1 MPKKIDSLIIQE
13 NSTIKEAMACISK
26 TGLRMVLI
34 VNENKK
40 LLGVATDG
48 DIRRALLSGKDFK
61 TPIKE
66 IMTANPITASKDT
79 PATELLERMLKK
91 DIQGIPIIDNKGIL
105 IDIALLSEL
114 RTIPLSSPDITHKE
128 IEAINQ
134 VLSTPF
140 LSIGPKIKEF
150 EEKIANYTG
159 TKYAIA
165 VNSGTSGLHLCIR
178 SLDIKDGD
186 EVITTPFS
194 FIASANCIL
203 FERAK
208 PIFVDIDKGTLCL
221 DVNKIEEKITKKTK
235 AILPVHIF
243 GHPCQMDKIMEIA
256 KKHNLKV
263 IEDACEAIGAEYKGR
278 KAGSSGNC
286 GVFAFYPNK
295 QITTAEGGMVVTN
308 DEKIAKLCQSMRN
321 QGRDED
327 DTWLSYSRL
336 GYNYR
341 MTEMSAALGVAQMD
355 RVEEMLEK
363 RQKVANL
370 YNERLTKIEGIEIPY
385 IDAGI
390 KMSWFVYV
398 IRLDPKRFSKED
410 RDQIM
415 KELKA
420 RGINCRDY
428 FPPIHL
434 EPFYQKRF
442 GYEKGSFPMTEEVS
456 GLTIALPFYNNLTEK
471 EINYISSTLGN
482 IISKFNGRR

>member
-1 MPKKIDSLIIQE
+1 MNKKIDLLIIQE
-13 NSTIKEAMACISK
+13 NNTIKEAMECINK
-26 TGLRMVLI
+26 AGLRIGLV

-40 LLGVATDG
+40 LLGIITDG

-61 TPIKE
+61 TPIKK
-66 IMTANPITASKDT
+66 IMTTNPITAPEGT
-79 PATELLERMLKK
+79 PATELLEIMLEK
-91 DIQGIPIIDNKGIL
+91 DIQGIPIVDNKGIL
-105 IDIALLSEL
+105 VDIALLSEL
-114 RTIPLSSPDITHKE
+114 KSIPLSSPDVTHRE

-150 EEKIANYTG
+150 EEKIANYIG
-159 TKYAIA
+159 VKYAIA

-208 PIFVDIDKGTLCL
+208 PVFVDIDKNTLCI

-256 KKHNLKV
+256 RKHNLKV

-278 KAGSSGNC
+278 KVGSFGNC

-321 QGRDED
+321 QGRDEGD
-327 DTWLSYSRL
+327 AWLSHSRL

-355 RVEEMLEK
+355 RVDEMLEK

-370 YNERLTKIEGIEIPY
+370 YNKRLSEIEGIKIPY
-385 IDAGI
+385 IAPNV
-390 KMSWFVYV
+390 KMSWFVYI
-398 IRLDPKRFSKED
+398 IRLDDKRFLKED

-434 EPFYQKRF
+434 EPFYVKTF
-442 GYEKGSFPMTEEVS
+442 GYKKGSFPLTEKVS

-471 EINYISSTLGN
+471 EINYICSSLDN
-482 IISKFNGRR
+482 IIK